1 MNQLIHRLPEP
12 VVAILQAEQIDD
24 SSLVLLTDEHL
35 KNMGITQAGP
45 RIIIL
50 NYIDEV
56 KATVVAPKPI
66 AFNSELQVT
75 RAMFESD
82 SDFANKYLYRV
93 LDRDGI
99 PDEQGIHQITKISC
113 KQLVQRAFQNGQR
126 ATWSEMQTV
135 AKNVLEVFPRLEA
148 TRANANAPPE
158 SRFFWLHS
166 GMEHGAHGG
175 TIYHHIRNK
184 MRSLP
189 SDQLK
194 FKRRRLEN
202 EEQEEEQI
210 PQEIYERMNMMCTIE
225 PTRANFQMISEEMAV
240 CYPVHREMLQQKRSV
255 NDILTCFP
263 HLLDHSMAFW

>member
-1 MNQLIHRLPEP
+1 MRFKAEYIPKTKRWVYHE
-12 VVAILQAEQIDD
+12 LQPTYLNINLYNTFVLAEQIDD

-66 AFNSELQVT
+66 ALNSELQVT

-113 KQLVQRAFQNGQR
+113 KQLVQRAFQNGQ
-126 ATWSEMQTV
+126 
-135 AKNVLEVFPRLEA
+135 
-148 TRANANAPPE
+148 
-158 SRFFWLHS
+158 
-166 GMEHGAHGG
+166 
-175 TIYHHIRNK
+175 
-184 MRSLP
+184 
-189 SDQLK
+189 
-194 FKRRRLEN
+194 
-202 EEQEEEQI
+202 
-210 PQEIYERMNMMCTIE
+210 
-225 PTRANFQMISEEMAV
+225 
-240 CYPVHREMLQQKRSV
+240 
-255 NDILTCFP
+255 
-263 HLLDHSMAFW
+263 